1 MSAGITSI
9 VTERVRNSQ
18 DAGNGHV
25 TQTGHAVTIRL
36 NNRNMSDNKRQTAI
50 RPSVLVSPG
59 LRFPFD
65 LEVIRKHRR
74 APLISNRFMH
84 CVKKEDVV
92 I

>member
-36 NNRNMSDNKRQTAI
+36 NNRNMSDNKRQTVI
-50 RPSVLVSPG
+50 RPSVFAIAG
-59 LRFPFD
+59 
-65 LEVIRKHRR
+65 I
-74 APLISNRFMH
+74 AISF
-84 CVKKEDVV
+84 
-92 I
+92 